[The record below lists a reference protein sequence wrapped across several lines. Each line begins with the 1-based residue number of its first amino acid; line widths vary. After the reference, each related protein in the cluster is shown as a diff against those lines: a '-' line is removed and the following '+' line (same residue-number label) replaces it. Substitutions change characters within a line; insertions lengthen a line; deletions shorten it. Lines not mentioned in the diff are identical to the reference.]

1 MKKIAMFLCVVGIF
15 IFLIG
20 CEEREERSVS
30 GGPTLPGADEI
41 YPTIM
46 VEGELYEWRQ
56 GRAILEEL
64 PSNLTYYAS
73 IEHINEETPVE
84 NNQLVAA
91 FDVTG
96 DIYTMVDDNSCV
108 YLVVSTD
115 WMDEAVVVFDKAS

>member
-1 MKKIAMFLCVVGIF
+1 
-15 IFLIG
+15 
-20 CEEREERSVS
+20 
-30 GGPTLPGADEI
+30 
-41 YPTIM
+41 
-46 VEGELYEWRQ
+46 
-56 GRAILEEL
+56 
-64 PSNLTYYAS
+64 LTYYAS

-108 YLVVSTD
+108 YLVVSTE